1 MRRLSAG
8 PSAMM
13 RPMRAVVIHEHTGP
27 SSVRV
32 EDVPPP
38 EPVHD
43 LGGDVVTIDV
53 HAAGVSFPELL
64 QTRGLY
70 QHSPDL
76 PFIPGLEAAGVVRD
90 APTGCGVSV
99 GDRVMAFT
107 NVGGQAEIA
116 VAPAHM
122 LFALP
127 DDMDFAEGAAS
138 ILNLHTA
145 YFALVIRG
153 RLQAGET
160 VLVHGAAGGLGSAV
174 VSIAAALGAQVI
186 AVVSTDAKAH
196 FAAQAGAHHTV
207 LANDSWPAAVKTA
220 APEGVDIVCDPVGGD
235 RTTDSLRLLRPQ
247 GRYVVLGFTAGEIP
261 QVRVNRLLLNN
272 LDVVGAGWGA
282 FVRNDPAA
290 FRSIGDAVGDLLVN
304 GLRPMVGHRVPLEDA
319 VSAYE
324 LLDQRKALGKVVL
337 EMPRS

>member
-1 MRRLSAG
+1 
-8 PSAMM
+8 
-13 RPMRAVVIHEHTGP
+13 MRAVVIREHTGP
-27 SSVRV
+27 SSIRV
-32 EDVPPP
+32 EDVPAP

-70 QHSPDL
+70 QHSPEL
-76 PFIPGLEAAGVVRD
+76 PFVPGLEAAGVVRE
-90 APTGCGVSV
+90 APAGCGVSV

-107 NVGGQAEIA
+107 NIGGQAEIA

-122 LFALP
+122 IFALP

-145 YFALVIRG
+145 YFALVTRG
-153 RLQAGET
+153 RLQTGDT
-160 VLVHGAAGGLGSAV
+160 VLVHGAAGGLGSSV

-186 AVVSTDAKAH
+186 AVVSTDEKAN
-196 FAAQAGAHHTV
+196 FARQAGAHHTV
-207 LANDSWPAAVKTA
+207 IADDTWAASVKA
-220 APEGVDIVCDPVGGD
+220 VAPQGIDIVCDPVGGD
-235 RTTDSLRLLRPQ
+235 RTTDSLRLMRPC
-247 GRYVVLGFTAGEIP
+247 GRYVVLGFTAGDIP

-282 FVRNDPAA
+282 FVRNDPVA
-290 FRSIGDAVGDLLVN
+290 FRSIGDAVGDLLVG

-319 VSAYE
+319 VTAYE

-337 EMPRS
+337 EIRR

>member
-1 MRRLSAG
+1 
-8 PSAMM
+8 M
-13 RPMRAVVIHEHTGP
+13 RPMRAVVISAHTGP

-32 EDVPPP
+32 EDVPAPD
-38 EPVHD
+38 PVHD

-70 QHSPDL
+70 QHSPEL
-76 PFIPGLEAAGVVRD
+76 PFVPGLEAAGVVRN
-90 APTGCGVSV
+90 APDGCGVSV

-107 NVGGQAEIA
+107 NIGGQAEIA

-122 LFALP
+122 IFALP

-145 YFALVIRG
+145 YFALVTRG
-153 RLQAGET
+153 RLQAGDT

-186 AVVSTDAKAH
+186 AVVSTEEKAN
-196 FAAQAGAHHTV
+196 FAQRAGAQHAV
-207 LANDSWPAAVKTA
+207 IANDTWATSVKAV
-220 APEGVDIVCDPVGGD
+220 APQGIDIVCDPVGGD
-235 RTTDSLRLLRPQ
+235 RTTDSLRLMRPC
-247 GRYVVLGFTAGEIP
+247 GRYVVLGFTAGDIP

-282 FVRNDPAA
+282 FVRNDPIA
-290 FRSIGDAVGDLLVN
+290 FRAIGTEVGELIAK
-304 GLRPMVGHRVPLEDA
+304 GLRPLVGQRVPLEDA
-319 VSAYE
+319 TAAYE

-337 EMPRS
+337 EMPR